1 MMWPLY
7 FKNTNS
13 VTVVFVIITVH
24 LGPRSWV
31 SDGHALHQVI
41 RRRLHVDRLT
51 VAAKGVFAL
60 GEGDLIEKWGWSR
73 GFMSHDDDVGCVA
86 LHL

>member
-1 MMWPLY
+1 MIIFL
-7 FKNTNS
+7 
-13 VTVVFVIITVH
+13 IITVH
-24 LGPRSWV
+24 LGPRSRV

-51 VAAKGVFAL
+51 VAAKGVLALL
-60 GEGDLIEKWGWSR
+60 GEWDLVEKWGWSR

>member
-1 MMWPLY
+1 M
-7 FKNTNS
+7 
-13 VTVVFVIITVH
+13 IITVH

-51 VAAKGVFAL
+51 VAAKGVRLAL